1 MSSYILVSI
10 NLATHDDENQIMKVV
25 DVRGLARIQ
34 DEFYVIDTWERVW
47 IQSTY
52 LDARHLPSWYFCTSY
67 MHSLLEYVQT
77 ITSELLPLAC
87 FGTVALSF
95 LS

>member
-1 MSSYILVSI
+1 MASRSYFEVGIWDVEVSLMSSYILVSI
-10 NLATHDDENQIMKVV
+10 NLATHDDENQIMKAV

-52 LDARHLPSWYFCTSY
+52 LDARHLPSWYFCTSV
-67 MHSLLEYVQT
+67 HVF
-77 ITSELLPLAC
+77 IA
-87 FGTVALSF
+87 
-95 LS
+95 